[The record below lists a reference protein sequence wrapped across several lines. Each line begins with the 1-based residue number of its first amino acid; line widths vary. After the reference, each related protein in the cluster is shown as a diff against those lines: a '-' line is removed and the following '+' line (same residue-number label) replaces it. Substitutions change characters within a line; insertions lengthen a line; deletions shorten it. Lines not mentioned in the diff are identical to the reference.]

1 MIKLNLELPQYRR
14 LEKQLPDICPDVK
27 FYLESSDETL
37 VKLGLSD
44 IAPCVVVFELDEDAF
59 EKMLYDELVQIE
71 VNAFNTSDGKD
82 PPEDDED
89 YQKYLK
95 YGWMFDVLHYAY
107 NTD

>member
-1 MIKLNLELPQYRR
+1 MIRLNLELPQYQQ

-44 IAPCVVVFELDEDAF
+44 VAPCIVTFELDDDGF
-59 EKMLYDELVQIE
+59 EKMLDDIVWIE
-71 VNAFNTSDGKD
+71 ICAFNTEDGKD
-82 PPEDDED
+82 PPEDDEY

-95 YGWMFDVLHYAY
+95 YGWMFDVLHDAY
-107 NTD
+107 NKE

>member
-1 MIKLNLELPQYRR
+1 MIRLNLDLPQYQQ

-44 IAPCVVVFELDEDAF
+44 VAPCVVAFELDDDGF
-59 EKMLYDELVQIE
+59 EKMLDDIVWIE
-71 VNAFNTSDGKD
+71 ICAFNTEDGKD
-82 PPEDDED
+82 PPKDDEN

-95 YGWMFDVLHYAY
+95 YGWMFDVIHDAY
-107 NTD
+107 NEE